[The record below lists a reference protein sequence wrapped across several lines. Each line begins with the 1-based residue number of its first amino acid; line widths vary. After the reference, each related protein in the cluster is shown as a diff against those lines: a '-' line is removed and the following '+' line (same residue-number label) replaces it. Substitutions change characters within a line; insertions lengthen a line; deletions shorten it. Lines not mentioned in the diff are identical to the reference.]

1 MVVVAGMREQAKES
15 DVTDTDDTRENWR
28 IGVDVGGTFT
38 DLVLID
44 AAGATTVF
52 KALSVPA
59 DPTSGVIAA
68 LELAAARFGGGVAGI
83 LNRCDLFV
91 HGSTI
96 ATNTLIER
104 KGATVGLL
112 TTKGFRDSLEIRRG
126 WRDDVWSHR
135 EPNPPVL
142 VPRHLRLP
150 VRGRIDADGSEFE
163 PLAEDDVAAACDLFE
178 REGVD
183 SVAICLFNAFANAG
197 HEQACA
203 EILRERWAWVSV
215 SSDIAPVI
223 GEYERTSTAVI
234 NAYVAPRTASYL
246 QELNARLAGLG
257 LGRPILLTQNNGGV
271 IPLERVVA
279 RPVALLLSGPAAGV
293 GALAYYRQAIG
304 SDNLISMEIG
314 GTSCDA
320 ILMHQ
325 GDVAVSDEMKVEG
338 YPLALPSVD
347 IHTIGAGG
355 GTIAGVD
362 EAGLLFV
369 GPVGAGARPGPACYG
384 LGGSAPTVTDAL
396 LVLGRLKAGP
406 YAGGAVTLDEGLAK
420 VAIARAV
427 ADPLGIE
434 IDAAASGIIRLLEQ
448 HLLHALQR
456 ISIQRGYDPREFTLV
471 ASGGAG
477 PMHGAAVG
485 RMLGCAKVYIP
496 RLSGVFCALGMLHTN
511 LRFDFVRMRFGRLAD
526 IPPEEIDAIYRELED
541 RASAELD
548 ASGAPEI
555 ELVREIDLRYTGQ
568 SWDVRV
574 TVAGGPPDKS
584 RIRQRFER
592 EYGRLFGHIQPDG
605 ILEMTALRVAG
616 TGVLPALEAIV
627 AAAASEPATPAERR
641 SIFLDAGRAEVD
653 VYRGGDLH
661 PGHRVAGPVLIA
673 EASTTVLV
681 GPKDMLEVD
690 AANNFVIHLGDSEN

>member
-1 MVVVAGMREQAKES
+1 MTNANNVGK
-15 DVTDTDDTRENWR
+15 NWR

-44 AAGATTVF
+44 DSGATSVF

-59 DPTSGVIAA
+59 DPASGVIAA
-68 LELAAARFGGGVAGI
+68 LELAAARFGGGVFDI
-83 LNRCDLFV
+83 LSRCSLFV

-96 ATNTLIER
+96 ATNTLVER

-112 TTKGFRDSLEIRRG
+112 TTEGFRDSLEIRRG

-135 EPNPPVL
+135 EPNPPTL
-142 VPRHLRLP
+142 VPRYLRLP

-163 PLAEDDVAAACDLFE
+163 PLNEDDVTTACDLFE

-183 SVAICLFNAFANAG
+183 SVAICLFNGFANAV
-197 HEQACA
+197 HERACA

-223 GEYERTSTAVI
+223 GEYERTSTAVV

-257 LGRPILLTQNNGGV
+257 LRRPILLTQNNGGV

-320 ILMHQ
+320 ILMHR
-325 GDVAVSDEMKVEG
+325 GDVAVSDEIKIEG

-369 GPVGAGARPGPACYG
+369 GPAGAGAHPGPACYG
-384 LGGSAPTVTDAL
+384 LGGAAPTVTDAL

-406 YAGGAVTLDEGLAK
+406 YAGGAVTLDEGPAK
-420 VAIARAV
+420 AAIARGV
-427 ADPLGIE
+427 ADSLGID

-456 ISIQRGYDPREFTLV
+456 ISIQRGYDPRDFTLV

-511 LRFDFVRMRFGRLAD
+511 LRFDFVRTRYDRLAD
-526 IPPEEIDAIYRELED
+526 VPPEEINAIYRELED
-541 RASAELD
+541 RATAELKS
-548 ASGAPEI
+548 SGAPEI
-555 ELVREIDLRYTGQ
+555 GLVREIDLRYTGQ
-568 SWDVRV
+568 SWDVRL
-574 TVAGGPPDKS
+574 TVAGGQPDKT
-584 RIRQRFER
+584 RIRQSFEG
-592 EYGRLFGHIQPDG
+592 EYERLFGHIQPDG
-605 ILEMTALRVAG
+605 ILEITALRVVG
-616 TGVLPALEAIV
+616 TGVLPTLEQIV
-627 AAAASEPATPAERR
+627 ATAASKPPAPAERR
-641 SIFLDAGRAEVD
+641 SIFLDSSRAEVD
-653 VYRGGDLH
+653 VYHGRDLR
-661 PGHRVAGPVLIA
+661 PGHRIAGPVLIA
-673 EASTTVLV
+673 EESTTVLV
-681 GPKDMLEVD
+681 GPMDALEVD